1 MKTQELLNQLQADT
15 RALILKVNHLQK
27 EEQRLLLR
35 KISPD
40 KWSVAQIIEHLKSY
54 GNYYLP
60 EIKKALETAET
71 SGRPAKAEF
80 TPGWLGNYF
89 TRIMLPDKDGK
100 ITNRMQA
107 PSDHWPAEDLDGREV
122 LNQFLQQQY
131 MLLEYLERARRINI
145 GGVRI
150 PISISRLIR
159 LKLGDTFR
167 FYIAHQQR
175 HFFQIA
181 HTLEALNVP
190 TGIYRAVHQ
199 VV

>member
-1 MKTQELLNQLQADT
+1 MKTQELLNQLQTDT
-15 RALILKVNHLQK
+15 RALILKVNHLLK
-27 EEQRLLLR
+27 EDERLLLR

-60 EIKKALETAET
+60 EIKKALATAEAL
-71 SGRPAKAEF
+71 GRPSKPEF
-80 TPGWLGNYF
+80 TAGWLGNYF

-100 ITNRMQA
+100 ITNRMQS
-107 PSDHWPAEDLDGREV
+107 PSDHWPAEDLNGREV
-122 LNQFLQQQY
+122 LSQFLQQQY
-131 MLLEYLERARRINI
+131 MLLEYLERAKNINI

-175 HFFQIA
+175 HFLQIA

-190 TGIYRAVHQ
+190 TGISQAVHQ